1 MSTSP
6 LSWCPTQGTTGECR
20 GGGGGWI
27 AGAFLWGE
35 GEGEALSTR
44 RCITC
49 RERGVDG
56 GGEEVSIYTT
66 CRGGG

>member
-1 MSTSP
+1 M
-6 LSWCPTQGTTGECR
+6 QGHLRPSAAATRRCITCR